1 MPRHWEKI
9 KEITNTK
16 LNYENPELFYIE
28 EIMGAKLLDFRE
40 DVEDITESADKQLK
54 IRTGLDEINLYWND
68 MSFAFSTW
76 GKRDTPC
83 ML

>member
-16 LNYENPELFYIE
+16 LNYENPDQFYIE

-40 DVEDITESADKQLK
+40 DIEDITESADK
-54 IRTGLDEINLYWND
+54 
-68 MSFAFSTW
+68 
-76 GKRDTPC
+76 
-83 ML
+83 